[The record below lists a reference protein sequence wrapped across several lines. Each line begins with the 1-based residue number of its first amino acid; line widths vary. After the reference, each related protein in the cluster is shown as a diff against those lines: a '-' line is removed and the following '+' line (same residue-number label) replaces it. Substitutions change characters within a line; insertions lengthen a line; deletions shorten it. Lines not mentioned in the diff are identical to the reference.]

1 MLFAN
6 FFFFFFLSWFFFFF
20 FLLVFSGV
28 LQKGQCGTGEE
39 RQNDFG
45 AACRRRQTARA
56 RGEAP
61 AAWYERFFFFFF
73 FFFFCRV
80 VRLVGSD
87 DVVTGGV
94 CSAGAGQSGKS
105 TVAKQMKIIHMSGFS
120 TEERASYTSVICS
133 NIVVSMRAIL
143 AACEEFKVKTSKSN
157 KVRLSNCFFSLFFWG
172 FFFFS
177 FCIFFRPFC

>member
-1 MLFAN
+1 VACCKKGNAEQEKKDKMISAQLAEDGK
-6 FFFFFFLSWFFFFF
+6 
-20 FLLVFSGV
+20 LLEQEVKLLLLGMSV
-28 LQKGQCGTGEE
+28 
-39 RQNDFG
+39 
-45 AACRRRQTARA
+45 
-56 RGEAP
+56 
-61 AAWYERFFFFFF
+61 FFFFF